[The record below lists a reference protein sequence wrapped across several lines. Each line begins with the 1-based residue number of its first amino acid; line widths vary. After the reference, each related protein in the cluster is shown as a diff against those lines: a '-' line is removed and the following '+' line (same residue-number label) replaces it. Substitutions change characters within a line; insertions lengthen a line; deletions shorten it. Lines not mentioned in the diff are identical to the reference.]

1 MAIGMGIADTRGVM
15 AKRFTIRFKRTIE
28 SVEYN
33 DVEIE
38 AESGLEAQIM
48 AKEMLDNCTV
58 PDCWSGGYSVGGED
72 IVESVEDEKGDN
84 ILMDC
89 LYLERHGTV
98 EGDLFY
104 TVQGFV
110 DSEDKEDYIKLA
122 SDLTEAEMEEMPQSR
137 LIEVLQ
143 AFPHLWDVQWVLG
156 SVVQTN
162 EDKLRIAREMS
173 ANLGNIRNPLT
184 S

>member
-1 MAIGMGIADTRGVM
+1 M
-15 AKRFTIRFKRTIE
+15 AKTFTIRFKRTIE

-33 DVEIE
+33 DVEIQ
-38 AESGLEAQIM
+38 AESGLEAQIR
-48 AKEMLDNCTV
+48 AKEMLDNCEM
-58 PDCWSGGYSVGGED
+58 PDCWSSGYCAGGED
-72 IVESVEDEKGDN
+72 SIESVEDEKGED

-89 LYLERHGTV
+89 LYLEQHGVV
-98 EGDLFY
+98 EGDKFY

-110 DSEDKEDYIKLA
+110 DSDDKEDYIKLA

-143 AFPHLWDVQWVLG
+143 AYPHLWDVQWVLG
-156 SVVQTN
+156 SVVQTL

-173 ANLGNIRNPLT
+173 ANLGNIRNPVT
-184 S
+184 SGP